1 MARLLLI
8 HTGGTI
14 GMVEGPRGFTPQRSL
29 LEELARKIVDRDLP
43 DCSLTI
49 HAFDPLIDSANI
61 KPDSWNL
68 LLDLIRERIAAHDG
82 FVITH
87 GTDTLAY
94 SAAALHYGLGEIDR
108 PVVVTGA
115 MRAPAVENSDAED
128 NLGAALKAAASGPAG
143 VRVQFAGRLMLA
155 DRVIKVSS
163 VALDAFHEVPR
174 QEPDLTAFGESEDR
188 KLRRHYNAELRIAVV
203 TLIPGLTADALN
215 GALTPLDGAVLRC
228 YGSGTLPSD
237 PAFQSVLENRVR
249 QGLVI
254 IAISQCEHGGIRPGE
269 YAASWALREAGV
281 VDGGALTTEAA
292 FARLAL
298 LLSEKQPSTTP
309 NVLS

>member
-1 MARLLLI
+1 MARLFLI

-14 GMVEGPRGFTPQRSL
+14 GMAAGPRGFAPQESL
-29 LEELARKIVDRDLP
+29 LEELAESILRRDLP
-43 DCSLTI
+43 DSSLTI
-49 HAFDPLIDSANI
+49 HTIDPLIDSANVT
-61 KPDSWNL
+61 PDTWNL
-68 LLDLIRERIAAHDG
+68 LLDLVRGRSADHDG
-82 FVITH
+82 FVVTH

-108 PVVVTGA
+108 PVVLTGS
-115 MRAPAVENSDAED
+115 MRAPAVTDSDAED
-128 NLGAALKAAASGPAG
+128 NLRAAMKAAAGGPPG

-174 QEPDLTAFGESEDR
+174 QEPSFDGVEAGKVKAGCPRYSPQ
-188 KLRRHYNAELRIAVV
+188 LRIAVV
-203 TLIPGLTADALN
+203 TLLPGLTAEALD
-215 GALTPLDGAVLRC
+215 GALAPLDGAVLRC

-237 PAFQSVLENRVR
+237 PAFQNVLEKRVR

-281 VDGGALTTEAA
+281 VNGGALTTEAA

-298 LLSEKQPSTTP
+298 LLSDKAAAKGG
-309 NVLS
+309 